1 MAGWGCC
8 CGCRPEAAAAAVGE
22 AGGQRLPPPQPHPW
36 LLLGLLLRLLLGLL
50 LGLWGLWLLL
60 RLVLARAKK
69 TLRVEMAGDHDLH
82 LAASPAS
89 SCRSWVTT
97 PSLGDHSRGVLQ
109 SPLLPALLPAALPLL
124 LPLVLLAALL
134 LLLPLLPLLQ
144 ALAACCLRQLRLPR
158 SVRRW

>member
-1 MAGWGCC
+1 M
-8 CGCRPEAAAAAVGE
+8 GE

-69 TLRVEMAGDHDLH
+69 TLRVEMAGDNDLH
-82 LAASPAS
+82 PAASPAS
-89 SCRSWVTT
+89 SCRSWVTS
-97 PSLGDHSRGVLQ
+97 PSHPTHPLQ
-109 SPLLPALLPAALPLL
+109 SPLLPVLLPAALPLL